1 MSEAA
6 REKEQLISNLT
17 NVQKENKALTDS
29 LEKQSKESGEEID
42 RLNKQL
48 EAATNKK
55 RGIEEDSKSEPPTKR
70 RKKNGKNKV

>member
-29 LEKQSKESGEEID
+29 LEKQSKESSEEID